1 MDIVAIYRN
10 SFTFLFLSKIY
21 EIISQSFTWNLLVR
35 IGILFSNAFNSS
47 LTVKLFLNEESFLNR
62 FFDDSFIVRFLKKI
76 FFGLA
81 VVIIEFNKNLFN
93 DSFTNN
99 SFNSIK
105 KDLTQNAIKFSSYL
119 ILCWITVYVIVELVF
134 GNGFTKF
141 EMLIYIFLV
150 IMFFLFTK
158 IEISF
163 QEIIKGSFI
172 IKWIKKIFE

>member
-47 LTVKLFLNEESFLNR
+47 LTVELFLNEESFLNR

-134 GNGFTKF
+134 GNGFTKL
-141 EMLIYIFLV
+141 EMLIYILLV
-150 IMFFLFTK
+150 IIFFLFTR
-158 IEISF
+158 IEVSHR
-163 QEIIKGSFI
+163 EIIKGSFI
-172 IKWIKKIFE
+172 IKWIKGIFE

>member
-1 MDIVAIYRN
+1 MNIITIYRN
-10 SFTFLFLSKIY
+10 SFTFLLLSKTY
-21 EIISQSFTWNLLVR
+21 EIISQSFTWNLLFR
-35 IGILFSNAFNSS
+35 IGKLFSNAFNSS
-47 LTVKLFLNEESFLNR
+47 LTVKQFLNEESILNR
-62 FFDDSFIVRFLKKI
+62 FFSDSLIVISFKKI
-76 FFGLA
+76 FFGLTGT
-81 VVIIEFNKNLFN
+81 IIEFNNNLFY

-99 SFNSIK
+99 SFNSIR

-119 ILCWITVYVIVELVF
+119 ILCWITVYVILELIF
-134 GNGFTKF
+134 GAGFTKF

-150 IMFFLFTK
+150 IIFFLFTK